1 MKRAV
6 INVRVSTNE
15 QAEKGYSIPSQ
26 LEACRKYAKEHG
38 YEVVEETADD
48 CSGAIPMAERSG
60 GARMY
65 ELLKARQ
72 VDAVIQYT
80 IDRTARDDREYPIEY
95 LIFLRDVQDAGAEL
109 HFVDT
114 GKSDGG
120 IVDLFRA
127 YQAADERR
135 KIRERTMRGRRAKV
149 KAGHVIVHGRPPY
162 GYELGER
169 DDRRMLIPYE
179 PEARIVRQIYRWYVS
194 GDEANGP
201 MTIYAIAERLKGDG
215 VPTRGDVSDI
225 VHKKNRRGVWR
236 KAVVSQILH
245 NETYSGTWHYGKQRR
260 VNGKLI
266 DNPRD
271 TWIPVKVP
279 AIVDRDTWEQV
290 QALLS
295 ENKAARRVT
304 KYNYLLRRRLFCS
317 ECGTAMGAKT
327 NCLNGKTTG
336 YYRCPVQPGTLD
348 YARACTMKTHF
359 RTDWVDAVVWRWV
372 CGLFSN
378 RELFLAGLKREQ
390 ERREEANKP
399 LRDRQIV
406 IGDLLT
412 SNQAKLERLLDL
424 YLSGEFDREM
434 LIERKQTLE
443 KIVANLEYEQAR
455 LTARLEAA
463 LLTDEQIETLAAIME
478 EVGEGLDLATA
489 DFEKRRWI
497 IEKLNVKAR
506 LAVEEGQRVAH
517 AECYAGYETL
527 SIASSTSCNRSLPCL
542 SSMCSICVM
551 KFSTHRSSAST
562 AVTV

>member
-6 INVRVSTNE
+6 INVRVSTSE

-26 LEACRKYAKEHG
+26 LEACRRYATEHNF
-38 YEVVEETADD
+38 EVVEETADD
-48 CSGAIPMAERSG
+48 CSGAIPMAERPG
-60 GARMY
+60 GARVY
-65 ELLKARQ
+65 ELLKTRQ
-72 VDAVIQYT
+72 IDAVIQYT
-80 IDRTARDDREYPIEY
+80 IDRAARDDREYPIEY

-162 GYELGER
+162 GYELGEK
-169 DDRRMLIPYE
+169 DGRRVLIPYE
-179 PEARIVRQIYRWYVS
+179 PEARIVRQIYQWYAA
-194 GDEANGP
+194 GDEANSP

-245 NETYSGTWHYGKQRR
+245 NETYSGTWYYGKQRR

-266 DNPRD
+266 DNPREA
-271 TWIPVKVP
+271 WIPVKVP

-295 ENKAARRVT
+295 ENKAARRVI
-304 KYNYLLRRRLFCS
+304 KYNYLLRRRVFCG
-317 ECGTAMGAKT
+317 ECGTAMGTKT
-327 NCLNGKTTG
+327 NRPKGETIG

-359 RTDWVDAVVWRWV
+359 RTDWVDAIVWGWV
-372 CGLFSN
+372 CGLFGN
-378 RELFLAGLKREQ
+378 REVFMQGLRREQ
-390 ERREEANKP
+390 ERREEANRP
-399 LRDRQIV
+399 LCDRLAV
-406 IGDLLT
+406 IDDLLAD
-412 SNQAKLERLLDL
+412 NRAKLERLLDL
-424 YLSGEFDREM
+424 YLAGDFPREM
-434 LIERKQTLE
+434 VVERKETLE
-443 KIVANLEYEQAR
+443 KTVANLEHEQAR

-463 LLTDEQIETLAAIME
+463 LLTDEQIETLVAIME

-517 AECYAGYETL
+517 VECYAGYETL
-527 SIASSTSCNRSLPCL
+527 SIASSTS
-542 SSMCSICVM
+542 
-551 KFSTHRSSAST
+551 
-562 AVTV
+562 